1 MKNSARR
8 KLMIATWDAP
18 REGNIHG
25 KITLDVTNA
34 LAYIEHLRATSGEK
48 VTLTHVVGKAI
59 ANALA
64 KTPSLNGRLFLG
76 KYIPHDF
83 VAVTYLVVLEG
94 GKDLAKAK
102 VDDADKKSTVDT
114 CKDLRARAERLRE
127 GKDDEFEKSKGAMNL
142 LPTWI
147 LKPLLKFTGW
157 FTTSLG
163 WSLPALGL
171 VRYPFGSCV
180 LTSVGMLGLDEGF
193 APFTPFAGVPLLVLL
208 GAAKPRPAVLD
219 GELVV
224 RPLLTITATIDHRF
238 LDGAQGAVI
247 AKVIREQLENPWL
260 LDGLEKPPEGLA
272 VQKCASA

>member
-34 LAYIEHLRATSGEK
+34 LAWIEHLRTTSGEK

-64 KTPSLNGRLFLG
+64 KTPTLNGRIFLG

-83 VAVTYLVVLEG
+83 VSVTYLVVLEG
-94 GKDLAKAK
+94 GKDLAKAR

-114 CKDLRARAERLRE
+114 CKDLRARAERLRG
-127 GKDDEFEKSKGAMNL
+127 GKDDDFEKSKGIINL
-142 LPTWI
+142 LPTWL
-147 LKPLLKFTGW
+147 LKPVLKLTGW
-157 FTTSLG
+157 LTTSLG
-163 WSLPALGL
+163 LDLPSLGL
-171 VRYPFGSCV
+171 ARYPFGSCV
-180 LTSVGMLGLDEGF
+180 ITSVGMLGLDEGF

-219 GELVV
+219 GQLVV

-238 LDGAQGAVI
+238 LDGAQGATI
-247 AKVIREQLENPWL
+247 AKIIREQLESPWL
-260 LDGLEKPPEGLA
+260 LEGLPAAPEGF
-272 VQKCASA
+272 VTQKCASA